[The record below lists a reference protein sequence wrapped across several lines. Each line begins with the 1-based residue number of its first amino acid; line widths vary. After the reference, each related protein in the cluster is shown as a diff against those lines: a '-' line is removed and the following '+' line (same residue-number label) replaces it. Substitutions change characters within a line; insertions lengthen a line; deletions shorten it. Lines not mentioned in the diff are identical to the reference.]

1 MGSAQVRLAPACRRI
16 GRCTGDGT
24 SRTLTALPTSMP
36 PYTPV
41 CCSSIMPCYKKQW
54 EADRIDMQTPDG
66 ARSAPLCLL
75 CLPAVH
81 ATLAHPV
88 PLHTC

>member
-1 MGSAQVRLAPACRRI
+1 
-16 GRCTGDGT
+16 
-24 SRTLTALPTSMP
+24 
-36 PYTPV
+36 
-41 CCSSIMPCYKKQW
+41 MPCYKKQW

-88 PLHTC
+88 PLLAC